1 MRRSSEISLILQ
13 LQVNNKKTEEWRI
26 HFSDDHKIGSGRDGF
41 LYYQAASRWTTVR
54 DRDHDIL
61 AGRYLDVDEQIQ
73 AGACFAIDDFQ
84 IVVRECVQESLLE
97 EESIEL
103 VDLASDSESAAPKPN
118 IGGRFWVLADHA
130 DADEEGEGE
139 CILSDET
146 EPNAIM
152 HRYDSGL
159 VRDPAKGHQD
169 KKVLDQ
175 KTEGH
180 GKSLSMKIKPWKG
193 PIPKVLFRATTL
205 PRMWSLLTP
214 MEARER
220 LVTGSVRWEMVAR
233 DIFNRFGW
241 RPCNRIGD

>member
-1 MRRSSEISLILQ
+1 FRLILTRS
-13 LQVNNKKTEEWRI
+13 L
-26 HFSDDHKIGSGRDGF
+26 SDGGSISAMTTRLDRVEMGP
-41 LYYQAASRWTTVR
+41 YYHAASRWTTVR

-73 AGACFAIDDFQ
+73 AGVCFAIDDFQ
-84 IVVRECVQESLLE
+84 IVVRECVQEGLLE

-118 IGGRFWVLADHA
+118 IGGRVWVLADDA
-130 DADEEGEGE
+130 DADEEGEGG

-159 VRDPAKGHQD
+159 VRDPAKGHQE

-193 PIPKVLFRATTL
+193 PIPKVCLPPHTL
-205 PRMWSLLTP
+205 SDYFSSDGWTR
-214 MEARER
+214 
-220 LVTGSVRWEMVAR
+220 VTRKKKKHGVAASKQPP
-233 DIFNRFGW
+233 G
-241 RPCNRIGD
+241 